1 MPYYPFAMNITE
13 MNFYMAS
20 NLRLVIAVFF
30 RLVPVFV
37 GIVALISSERKGMER
52 KEEPGGKGEG
62 CDAPGEGAEITGSR
76 VGGSRE
82 E

>member
-1 MPYYPFAMNITE
+1 MAGGAEGDPLAEFAAAPE
-13 MNFYMAS
+13 AE
-20 NLRLVIAVFF
+20 RVIAVFF